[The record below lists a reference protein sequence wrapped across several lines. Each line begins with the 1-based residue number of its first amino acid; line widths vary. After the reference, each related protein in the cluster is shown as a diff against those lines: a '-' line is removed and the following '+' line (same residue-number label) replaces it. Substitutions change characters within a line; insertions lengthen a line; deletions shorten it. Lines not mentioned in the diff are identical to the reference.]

1 MQVKR
6 IQNGALRILI
16 SDRELARFGASF
28 SSLREKDPH
37 TKRVIRQILAAVCS
51 KVDLPLD
58 TILSVEAA
66 PVDSGC
72 LLLITP
78 RSAPPERGEDI
89 YIFAL
94 QDGNALLSFAAG
106 CRGADLSKEE
116 ILSSSLFALEGGY
129 RLILYCTALP
139 RAMKAVLC
147 EFAEPA
153 GTGLVAATRIA
164 EYGEAVY
171 IGNALSNL
179 TAAVRSPS
187 ASPDPPR

>member
-28 SSLREKDPH
+28 SSLREKDPRTQH
-37 TKRVIRQILAAVCS
+37 IIRQILSAVCA
-51 KVDLPLD
+51 KVDLPFE

-66 PVDSGC
+66 PINGGC

-78 RSAPPERGEDI
+78 RAAPPARGEDI

-94 QDGNALLSFAAG
+94 KDGNALLSLAAG
-106 CRGADLSKEE
+106 YRQHAVPDEDL
-116 ILSSSLFALEGGY
+116 LASSLFAWEGGY
-129 RLILYCTALP
+129 RLILYCTRLSPAVE
-139 RAMKAVLC
+139 AVLG

-153 GTGLVAATRIA
+153 GAGLVQAARIA
-164 EYGEAVY
+164 EHGEAVY
-171 IGNALSNL
+171 IGNALPMLASL
-179 TAAVRSPS
+179 AV
-187 ASPDPPR
+187 